1 MKKIILAALTVFIS
15 FSSMADQRNLHNE
28 CALRIITISDIVG
41 LYKKGQCSKN
51 QAKQFIHEVATGG
64 TQTLNS
70 CIPKSRYKNP
80 DYIDGKNFEMWTDSV
95 IDKVWS
101 NTIKGPENYDA
112 FMDACMNNPD
122 KYIGGK
128 WLHK

>member
-1 MKKIILAALTVFIS
+1 MKKKFLAALTVFLS
-15 FSSMADQRNLHNE
+15 FSAMAEQRNIQNE
-28 CALRIITISDIVG
+28 CSFRATMLSDIVG

-51 QAKQFIHEVATGG
+51 QAKQFVHEVATGG

-80 DYIDGKNFEMWTDSV
+80 DYIDGKKFEMWTNSV
-95 IDKVWS
+95 IEKTWS
-101 NTIKGPENYDA
+101 NSMKGPDNYGA

-122 KYIGGK
+122 IYIGGQ
-128 WLHK
+128 WLYK